1 MALLQI
7 SEPDGP
13 ELVGT
18 KELKAVIGIDLGTTN
33 SLVGYVDGQD
43 ATVKICSDDNGR
55 ALIKSVVT
63 YQRGQIPRVGN
74 RKLEGVEKESSTVRS
89 VKRLIG
95 KSIADMENSGRLDE
109 VEVKELSGKEVLCV
123 KTPLGL
129 KTPVEISGEILKH
142 MKLLAEKNLRK
153 QIEGA
158 VITVP
163 AYFDDTQRQATK
175 AAASMAGLKVLRL
188 INEPTAAA
196 LAYGLDTK
204 QQGLFMVYDLG
215 GGTFDVSILHLEK
228 GIFSVVATGGDT
240 NLGGDDFDELIANHL
255 AKNLPTS
262 FDELNVISKN
272 NLLSVARELKEKLS
286 SLNVK
291 KNDAVATL
299 SLNNEI
305 FELRLSSVELENLI
319 GKLVCKTLKICD
331 QALLDAELDHSE
343 LKEIVLV
350 GGSTRL
356 AIVRESI
363 LNHYGKNPMVDLNPD
378 HVVCIGASLQAD
390 SLIGNRASRENWL
403 LLDVT
408 PLSLGIETM
417 GGLVEKI
424 IPRNTPI
431 PVEKMKEFTTFKDG
445 QVGMSIHVVQGERE
459 LVRDCRS
466 LAKFEISNIPPMVAG
481 KPRIV
486 VSFRLDADGLLSVE
500 TLETSQGD
508 RYSIEV
514 NPSFGLTDEDVERII
529 SESLDHSEADVQTR
543 GCEEKKLELARTLEA
558 LTAALSV
565 DSGLLETGELEIIVN
580 AMNEARKAL
589 ENGEKTKQEIE
600 KVASELDKFVEP
612 FAQKRM
618 NEAIGS
624 ALKGQSVDDLS

>member
-13 ELVGT
+13 ELAGT

-33 SLVGYVDGQD
+33 SLVGYVDGKD
-43 ATVKICSDDNGR
+43 AAVKICLDDNGH
-55 ALIKSVVT
+55 ALIKSAVT
-63 YQRGQIPRVGN
+63 YRSGYIPSVGN
-74 RKLEGVEKESSTVRS
+74 QEVSEVGKGVFTVRS

-95 KSIADMENSGRLDE
+95 KSMADMENSGRLDE
-109 VEVKELSGKEVLCV
+109 VEVKELSGKEILCV

-142 MKLLAEKNLRK
+142 MKLLAEKTMQK

-163 AYFDDTQRQATK
+163 AYFDDTQRQSTK
-175 AAASMAGLKVLRL
+175 DAAAMAGLKVLRL

-196 LAYGLDTK
+196 LAYGLETK
-204 QQGLFMVYDLG
+204 DQGLFMVYDLG
-215 GGTFDVSILHLEK
+215 GGTFDVSILHLER
-228 GIFSVVATGGDT
+228 GVFSVVATGGDT

-255 AKNLPTS
+255 AKNLPTG
-262 FDELNVISKN
+262 FYELNLISKN
-272 NLLSVARELKEKLS
+272 NLLLVARELKEKLS
-286 SLNVK
+286 SSNDET
-291 KNDAVATL
+291 NDAVAMLT
-299 SLNNEI
+299 LNNEI
-305 FELRLSSVELENLI
+305 FELRLSSLELESLI
-319 GKLVCKTLKICD
+319 SKLVRKTLKICD
-331 QALLDAELDHSE
+331 QALLDAGLDQSE

-356 AIVRESI
+356 KIVREFI
-363 LNHYGKNPMVDLNPD
+363 VNHYGKNPMIDLNPD

-445 QVGMSIHVVQGERE
+445 QAGMSIHVVQGERE

-466 LAKFEISNIPPMVAG
+466 LAKFEIANIPPMVAG
-481 KPRIV
+481 KPRIA
-486 VSFRLDADGLLSVE
+486 VSFKLDADGLLSVE
-500 TLETSQGD
+500 ARETSNKE
-508 RYSIEV
+508 RYSIDV
-514 NPSFGLTDEDVERII
+514 NPSFGLTEEDVEKII
-529 SESLDHSEADVQTR
+529 RESLDHSEADVEAR
-543 GCEEKKLELARTLEA
+543 GCEEKKLELARNLEA
-558 LTAALSV
+558 LTAALSA
-565 DSGLLETGELEIIVN
+565 DSGLLAASELEVIVK
-580 AMNEARKAL
+580 AMNEAKKAL
-589 ENGEKTKQEIE
+589 EEDGQTKKEIE
-600 KVASELDKFVEP
+600 RVATELDKCVEP

-624 ALKGQSVDDLS
+624 ALKGRSVDDVS

>member
-13 ELVGT
+13 ELADT
-18 KELKAVIGIDLGTTN
+18 QELKAVIGIDLGTTN
-33 SLVGYVDGQD
+33 SLVGYVDGKD
-43 ATVKICSDDNGR
+43 AAVKICLDDNGR
-55 ALIKSVVT
+55 ALIKSAVT
-63 YQRGQIPRVGN
+63 YRSGHIPSVGN
-74 RKLEGVEKESSTVRS
+74 QKVSEVGNGAFTVRS

-109 VEVKELSGKEVLCV
+109 VEVKELSGKEILCV

-142 MKLLAEKNLRK
+142 MKLLAEKSMQK

-163 AYFDDTQRQATK
+163 AYFDDTQRQSTK
-175 AAASMAGLKVLRL
+175 DAAAMAGLKVLRL

-196 LAYGLDTK
+196 LAYGLETK
-204 QQGLFMVYDLG
+204 NQGLFMVYDLG
-215 GGTFDVSILHLEK
+215 GGTFDVSILHLDR
-228 GIFSVVATGGDT
+228 GVFSVVATGGDT
-240 NLGGDDFDELIANHL
+240 NLGGDDFDELIASHL
-255 AKNLPTS
+255 AKNLRIG
-262 FDELNVISKN
+262 FYELDITSKN

-286 SLNVK
+286 SSNDK
-291 KNDAVATL
+291 KKDAVTTL
-299 SLNNEI
+299 TLNNEI
-305 FELRLSSVELENLI
+305 FELKLSSLELESLI
-319 GKLVCKTLKICD
+319 SKLVRKTLKICD
-331 QALLDAELDHSE
+331 QALLDAGLDQSE
-343 LKEIVLV
+343 LEEIVLV

-356 AIVRESI
+356 KIVREFI
-363 LNHYGKNPMVDLNPD
+363 VNHYGKNPLVDLNPD
-378 HVVCIGASLQAD
+378 HLVCIGASLQAD

-424 IPRNTPI
+424 IPRNTSI

-445 QVGMSIHVVQGERE
+445 QAGMSIHVVQGERE

-466 LAKFEISNIPPMVAG
+466 LARFDISNIPPMVAG
-481 KPRIV
+481 KPRIA
-486 VSFRLDADGLLSVE
+486 VSFKLDADGLLSVE
-500 TLETSQGD
+500 AQETTNKE

-514 NPSFGLTDEDVERII
+514 NPSFGLTEEDVKKII
-529 SESLDHSEADVQTR
+529 SESLDHSEADVEAR
-543 GCEEKKLELARTLEA
+543 ACEEKKLELARSLEA
-558 LTAALSV
+558 LTAALSA
-565 DSGLLETGELEIIVN
+565 DSGLLADSELEGIVT
-580 AMNEARKAL
+580 ATNEAKKAL
-589 ENGEKTKQEIE
+589 GNEGITKKEIE
-600 KVASELDKFVEP
+600 RVSSELDKVVEP

-624 ALKGQSVDDLS
+624 ALKGQSVDDIS

>member
-7 SEPDGP
+7 SEPDSG
-13 ELVGT
+13 EQAGT

-33 SLVGYVDGQD
+33 SLVGYVEGQG
-43 ATVKICSDDNGR
+43 AAVKICLDDGN
-55 ALIKSVVT
+55 ALVKSAVT
-63 YQRGQIPRVGN
+63 YQLGYIPRVGN
-74 RKLEGVEKESSTVRS
+74 HEVKEDGRRAFTVRS

-109 VEVKELSGKEVLCV
+109 FEVKELSGKEILCV

-142 MKLLAEKNLRK
+142 MKLLAEKNLQK

-175 AAASMAGLKVLRL
+175 DAASMAGIKVLRL

-196 LAYGLDTK
+196 LAYGLETK
-204 QQGLFMVYDLG
+204 DQGLFMVYDLG
-215 GGTFDVSILHLEK
+215 GGTFDVSILQLEQ
-228 GIFSVVATGGDT
+228 GVFSVVATGGDT
-240 NLGGDDFDELIANHL
+240 NLGGDDFDELIAHHL

-262 FDELNVISKN
+262 FDELDVISKN
-272 NLLSVARELKEKLS
+272 NFLSAARELKEKLS
-286 SLNVK
+286 SSNDK

-299 SLNNEI
+299 ALNNEI
-305 FELRLSSVELENLI
+305 FELRLSVVELENLI
-319 GKLVCKTLKICD
+319 SKLVRKTLKICD
-331 QALLDAELDHSE
+331 QALLDAGLDHSE

-350 GGSTRL
+350 GGSTRMTVVRE
-356 AIVRESI
+356 AIV
-363 LNHYGKNPMVDLNPD
+363 NHYGKNPMVDLNPD

-445 QVGMSIHVVQGERE
+445 QAGMSIHVVQGERE

-481 KPRIV
+481 KPRIA

-500 TLETSQGD
+500 AQETSNKK
-508 RYSIEV
+508 RYSVEI
-514 NPSFGLTDEDVERII
+514 NPSFGLTEEDVERII
-529 SESLDHSEADVQTR
+529 SESLDHSEADVQAR
-543 GCEEKKLELARTLEA
+543 GCEEKKLELARNLEA
-558 LTAALSV
+558 LTAALSA
-565 DSGLLETGELEIIVN
+565 DSGLLSTSELEVIVK
-580 AMNEARKAL
+580 AMNEAKKAL
-589 ENGEKTKQEIE
+589 EDEGKTKKEIE
-600 KVASELDKFVEP
+600 KVATELDKCVEP

-624 ALKGQSVDDLS
+624 VLKGQSVDDLS